1 MRDLNEFLKIFT
13 PENHNSQDL
22 LYLEARYNW
31 TVSLGNQGELYDK
44 MIQAYKGTTFEIKNC
59 PNRYKI
65 GVQQKIILQNNVKN
79 DRSREAQQ
87 PLF

>member
-13 PENHNSQDL
+13 PIDHNSQDL

-31 TVSLGNQGELYDK
+31 TVCLGDHNDLYDK
-44 MIQAYKGTTFEIKNC
+44 MIEAYKGTTFEMNNF
-59 PNRYKI
+59 PDRYKI
-65 GVQQKIILQNNVKN
+65 GPKGKCLIKN
-79 DRSREAQQ
+79 DRSREAQE